1 MLFTEVTE
9 MLPEMELFQYIYKT
23 ADMGCQGIDTVEEH
37 AEKRLREE
45 LRRERQE
52 YQTIR
57 DEADGYIRQRGD
69 TPAGVGT
76 MARVS
81 AEWMSKGQLAM
92 DDSRGKIAE
101 MMIQGTTMGIV
112 KTIRHLNGSSK
123 ILSQT
128 ALRRLSFHR
137 SCSLCVFTGTALCRS
152 FRRFRLRLR
161 NRVIS
166 KNILNAQSI
175 QNFPDFIDLS

>member
-37 AEKRLREE
+37 AEKRLRE
-45 LRRERQE
+45 RQE

-81 AEWMSKGQLAM
+81 AEWMSKGQPAM

-101 MMIQGTTMGIV
+101 MMIQGTTTGIV
-112 KTIRHLNGSSK
+112 KTIRHLNDYQGDDGD
-123 ILSQT
+123 
-128 ALRRLSFHR
+128 ARRL
-137 SCSLCVFTGTALCRS
+137 GE
-152 FRRFRLRLR
+152 RLLDT
-161 NRVIS
+161 
-166 KNILNAQSI
+166 QE
-175 QNFPDFIDLS
+175 QNVERMKAYL

>member
-1 MLFTEVTE
+1 

-69 TPAGVGT
+69 TPAAWGPWR
-76 MARVS
+76 AYPP
-81 AEWMSKGQLAM
+81 
-92 DDSRGKIAE
+92 
-101 MMIQGTTMGIV
+101 
-112 KTIRHLNGSSK
+112 NG
-123 ILSQT
+123 
-128 ALRRLSFHR
+128 
-137 SCSLCVFTGTALCRS
+137 
-152 FRRFRLRLR
+152 
-161 NRVIS
+161 
-166 KNILNAQSI
+166 
-175 QNFPDFIDLS
+175 